1 MFWLGVAIGFFVGGN
16 FGVILM
22 ALFKI
27 NKKD

>member
-1 MFWLGVAIGFFVGGN
+1 MFWLGLGVGFFIGGN

-27 NKKD
+27 NKR